1 MRKTTLIF
9 AIISLSICNLSAQ
22 ISIDEYRQAVA
33 EYSHQIAAQQ
43 AVVDGSVADLA
54 RKRKGYL
61 PELDIE
67 RAAEYRSNT
76 EKKWSWMM
84 QPTLSQTIYN
94 GGGTKA
100 AIKQA
105 ENRLDISQAELEY
118 VELQTLYNAE
128 VSYWHLSRAEIYRD
142 AIADYLAI
150 ITSLQEVVARRFK
163 EGYTSK
169 SDLLQVESRLSDAE
183 YQLSAA
189 NQSYLIALHNFN
201 KLCGKNPTESVT
213 LVNSILD
220 SLSMPERHN
229 IAEIISYHPEY
240 RAAIARSEVARWGVK
255 AAGAAFMPKI
265 SLRIYGVIEPEK
277 PYVVNGDI
285 GIWGGAGISLSSPI
299 FHFRERRD
307 AMNVARSEQRIAELA
322 TEDLI
327 DRLSLDESNGWT
339 NLQNSYSRVKAT
351 QRSLAIAEENL
362 EISTYAYNE
371 GSASI
376 LDVLQAQMSWLQIYT
391 NTITA
396 QYDYAVAIAAYLM
409 ITNQI
414 MR

>member
-1 MRKTTLIF
+1 
-9 AIISLSICNLSAQ
+9 
-22 ISIDEYRQAVA
+22 
-33 EYSHQIAAQQ
+33 
-43 AVVDGSVADLA
+43 
-54 RKRKGYL
+54 
-61 PELDIE
+61 
-67 RAAEYRSNT
+67 
-76 EKKWSWMM
+76 
-84 QPTLSQTIYN
+84 
-94 GGGTKA
+94 
-100 AIKQA
+100 
-105 ENRLDISQAELEY
+105 
-118 VELQTLYNAE
+118 
-128 VSYWHLSRAEIYRD
+128 
-142 AIADYLAI
+142 
-150 ITSLQEVVARRFK
+150 
-163 EGYTSK
+163 
-169 SDLLQVESRLSDAE
+169 
-183 YQLSAA
+183 
-189 NQSYLIALHNFN
+189 
-201 KLCGKNPTESVT
+201 
-213 LVNSILD
+213 
-220 SLSMPERHN
+220 MPERHN

>member
-1 MRKTTLIF
+1 MRRTTLIF

-33 EYSHQIAAQQ
+33 EYSHHIATQQ

-61 PELDIE
+61 PELDLE

-118 VELQTLYNAE
+118 AELQTLYNAE
-128 VSYWHLSRAEIYRD
+128 VAYWRLSRAEIYRG
-142 AIADYLAI
+142 AIADYLDI
-150 ITSLQEVVARRFK
+150 ITSLKEVVARRFN

-189 NQSYLIALHNFN
+189 DQSYLIALHNFN
-201 KLCGKNPTESVT
+201 TLCGKSPADGAT
-213 LVNSILD
+213 LINSILD
-220 SLSMPERHN
+220 SLSMPERCN
-229 IAEIISYHPEY
+229 ITDIITYHPEY

-307 AMNVARSEQRIAELA
+307 AMNVARSEQRVAELA

-351 QRSLAIAEENL
+351 QRSLAIAKENL

-371 GSASI
+371 GSATI